1 MMQQTII
8 YREICVKRSPLGN
21 KEMSALKYGI
31 IYWAKIDRFIASR
44 HINTRS
50 FNNKLREKFWKHASN
65 VVCGVR
71 EEAGAGYV

>member
-71 EEAGAGYV
+71 EGAGAGYV